1 MRVIGYLRVSTVG
14 QEYGID
20 AQRASIEA
28 EAMRRGWSVEWVQDA
43 GKSGKDID
51 RPGITAALAAL
62 RAGEA
67 DALIVAKLD
76 RLSRSLA
83 DFARLLET
91 ASKEGWSVV
100 ALDLGID
107 TSTPTGKLVASV
119 MAAVAQWERET
130 IGLRTKEALAAAKAK
145 GIHVGRPQGQDPAVV
160 RRIRNL
166 RSRGHTYRA
175 IAERLNA
182 DDIPL
187 PGGGLRWHPNSVK
200 IAETKNTLWP
210 TLQVGHSSPHQ
221 TGQVASL
228 QEQN

>member
-1 MRVIGYLRVSTVG
+1 MMCVIGYLRVSTVG

-20 AQRASIEA
+20 AQRAAIQFEA
-28 EAMRRGWSVEWVQDA
+28 VKRGWTVEWIEDA
-43 GKSGKDID
+43 GKSGRDIE
-51 RPGITAALAAL
+51 RPGITLALDMLRRRDASAL
-62 RAGEA
+62 V
-67 DALIVAKLD
+67 VAKLD

-83 DFARLLET
+83 DFASLLEL
-91 ASKEGWSVV
+91 ASKEGWGLV

-145 GIHVGRPQGQDPAVV
+145 GIRIGRPSTQDPAVT

-175 IAERLNA
+175 IADRLNRDA
-182 DDIPL
+182 VPL
-187 PGGGLRWHPNSVK
+187 PGGGAKWHPNGVRL
-200 IAETKNTLWP
+200 AER
-210 TLQVGHSSPHQ
+210 
-221 TGQVASL
+221 AAA
-228 QEQN
+228 